1 MNFQWLVNST
11 MSFGTWLTLGV
22 VLPIVTVLVSA
33 GILARRGFR
42 WAAEAESGR

>member
-1 MNFQWLVNST
+1 

-33 GILARRGFR
+33 GIPGPPRFSLG
-42 WAAEAESGR
+42 GKKQNQDGDV